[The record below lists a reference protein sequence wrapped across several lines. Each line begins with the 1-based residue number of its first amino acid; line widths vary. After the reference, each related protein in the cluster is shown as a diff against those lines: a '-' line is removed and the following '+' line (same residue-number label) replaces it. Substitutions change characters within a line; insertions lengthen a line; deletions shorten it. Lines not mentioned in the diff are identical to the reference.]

1 MKDKTYYSCKDVLM
15 KENIQSILSIDLS
28 KAFLKI
34 NIAML
39 YSKAT
44 IFIVFD
50 VHSLK
55 STDKM
60 LEHFFCINACSQ

>member
-15 KENIQSILSIDLS
+15 KENILSILSIDLS

-39 YSKAT
+39 
-44 IFIVFD
+44 F
-50 VHSLK
+50 K
-55 STDKM
+55 SD
-60 LEHFFCINACSQ
+60 HFYHF